1 MYRKI
6 IFLLLTVMAVGTL
19 SSYSLNEFHYGYKL
33 NTFDATAVSMGN
45 TGTAGSSNPFGI
57 TLNAINLLN
66 QGNTIAFE
74 TSVNAS
80 KVEDKRS
87 IPMYNSFNSYINEST
102 YTAQEAIFYN
112 VATAITAKYQLDQAN
127 SLGFGLYMTPK
138 YSFAGEYNEEVRNN
152 DNSNDDNFPAKIAI
166 NKIDNEGA
174 LYAYGLALAYKYS
187 FNNLTYLRSLA
198 LGANIEMLSGNADS
212 DKTIRFT
219 DWAHATAGYGNL
231 PDYEEKYRRDLTGL
245 ATQFSMN
252 YEMNHRA
259 TFSLV
264 FSPKTTIEVDGTNS
278 FNSYLTY
285 ADSTVMQDYVLTGA
299 DSLKHQM
306 MVADYDLPS
315 TFKLAFQLKPRNVLK
330 TTFNVEAEL
339 VRWSETNKL
348 FEDKF
353 NYYLGVE
360 HKIIETVP
368 VRLGFSSTQS
378 YDIAYD
384 NEYAYAVEL
393 MTPSVA
399 FGTGFEISNSLRA
412 DLGFTYSFRKYETLD
427 LFMDEYYD
435 YSSLWPNTHID
446 LQNRDWS
453 NPDTVK
459 ENIFDFM
466 FSLTLDI

>member
-19 SSYSLNEFHYGYKL
+19 SSYSLNEFHYGYRL

-45 TGTAGSSNPFGI
+45 TGTAGSSNPLGI
-57 TLNAINLLN
+57 TLNAINSLN
-66 QGNTIAFE
+66 GEKAYGFE
-74 TSVNAS
+74 SSINAS

-87 IPMYNSFNSYINEST
+87 IPMYNSFNAYINEST
-102 YTAQEAIFYN
+102 YTAQEDIFYN
-112 VATAITAKYQLDQAN
+112 AGVAITSKYMITEN
-127 SLGFGLYMTPK
+127 NTLGFGLYMTPK
-138 YSFAGEYNEEVRNN
+138 FSFAGNYDEEVRNN
-152 DNSNDDNFPAKIAI
+152 DNSNDDSFPAKIAV
-166 NKIDNEGA
+166 NKIENEGA

-187 FNNLTYLRSLA
+187 FDNLKYLRSLA
-198 LGANIEMLSGNADS
+198 LGANLEMLDGNAKS
-212 DKTIRFT
+212 TKTIRFT
-219 DWAHATAGYGNL
+219 DWAHTTIGYGIL
-231 PDYEEKYRRDLTGL
+231 PDYEEKYDRDLKGKSM
-245 ATQFSMN
+245 QFSMN

-259 TFSLV
+259 TFSFV
-264 FSPKTTIEVDGTNS
+264 FTPKTTIEVDADNN
-278 FNSYLTY
+278 FNQYLTY
-285 ADSTVMQDYVLTGA
+285 ADSTLMLDYQIDGM
-299 DSLKHQM
+299 DSQKRDIL
-306 MVADYDLPS
+306 VSDYDLPS
-315 TFKLAFQLKPRNVLK
+315 SYKLAFQLKPRNVLK

-339 VRWSETNKL
+339 VNWSDTNKL

-368 VRLGFSSTQS
+368 VRLGFNSTHS

-384 NEYAYAVEL
+384 EEFAYAVEI

-399 FGTGFEISNSLRA
+399 LGTGFGITNSLRA
-412 DLGFTYSFRKYETLD
+412 DLGFTYSFRKFETLD

-435 YSSLWPNTHID
+435 YSSLWPNTHIN

>member
-33 NTFDATAVSMGN
+33 NTYDATAVSMGN

-57 TLNAINLLN
+57 TLNAINSLN
-66 QGNTIAFE
+66 QENTFAFE
-74 TSVNAS
+74 TSINAS

-102 YTAQEAIFYN
+102 YTAQEEIFYN
-112 VATAITAKYQLDQAN
+112 LAAALTFKQQLNKAN
-127 SLGFGLYMTPK
+127 SIGFGLYMTPK
-138 YSFAGEYNEEVRNN
+138 YSFAGDYNEEVRNN

-166 NKIDNEGA
+166 NSIDNEGN
-174 LYAYGLALAYKYS
+174 LYAYGFSMAYKYS
-187 FNNLTYLRSLA
+187 FENLTYLKSLA
-198 LGANIEMLSGNADS
+198 LGANIEMLTGNAKS

-219 DWAHATAGYGNL
+219 DWAHTTAGYGNL
-231 PDYEEKYRRDLTGL
+231 PDYQEKYDRDLSGIASQL
-245 ATQFSMN
+245 SMN
-252 YEMNHRA
+252 YQLNHRA

-264 FSPKTTIEVDGTNS
+264 YSPKTTIEVDASSSIN
-278 FNSYLTY
+278 NYLTF
-285 ADSTVMQDYVLTGA
+285 ADSTSMLDYTYTGA
-299 DSLKHQM
+299 DSLKHEM
-306 MVADYDLPS
+306 MMADYDLPS
-315 TFKLAFQLKPRNVLK
+315 SFKLAFQLKPRNVLK

-399 FGTGFEISNSLRA
+399 LGTGFEISKSLRA
-412 DLGFTYSFRKYETLD
+412 DLGFTYGFRKFETLD

-435 YSSLWPNTHID
+435 YSSLWPNTHIN